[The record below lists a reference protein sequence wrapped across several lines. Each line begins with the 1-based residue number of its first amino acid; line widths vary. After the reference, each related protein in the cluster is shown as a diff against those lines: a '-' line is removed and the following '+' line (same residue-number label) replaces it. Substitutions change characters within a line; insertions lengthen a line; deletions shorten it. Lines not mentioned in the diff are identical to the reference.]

1 MKNMIFSL
9 SIAALCVSAAL
20 VPPVY
25 AQQTYEQSTYTIPE
39 NGRSALR
46 AFIEDERERACDAAE
61 GVSPKPCVTPE
72 QQVSIVQPGAI
83 LPPEVNI
90 VPVPDTVTGRIP
102 DAPNLTKYV
111 YAASNVYLIDI
122 NTRRVIDVVTLP
134 AP

>member
-1 MKNMIFSL
+1 MAMAS
-9 SIAALCVSAAL
+9 
-20 VPPVY
+20 PVQ
-25 AQQTYEQSTYTIPE
+25 AQQTYEMATYTIPD
-39 NGRSALR
+39 NGRAALR
-46 AFIEDERERACDAAE
+46 AFIEEQRDRACDAAE
-61 GVSPKPCVTPE
+61 DGSPKQCVTPE
-72 QQVSIVQPGAI
+72 QQVNIVQPGGI

-111 YAASNVYLIDI
+111 YAANNVYLIDI